1 MLKKIDSLVFR
12 REPNF
17 LIHPLFSLLNIALLE
32 QRVTFAG
39 ESLRFGPE
47 MSQFAWITVSVSM
60 HSGVMDKAVADFV
73 GREGLLRWTPFIQ
86 TADTHLCKKQNK
98 KTLSISTSV
107 SRAYF

>member
-1 MLKKIDSLVFR
+1 MW
-12 REPNF
+12 
-17 LIHPLFSLLNIALLE
+17 E

-39 ESLRFGPE
+39 ESLHFGPE

-86 TADTHLCKKQNK
+86 TADTHLWKKNK
-98 KTLSISTSV
+98 TKNTVDIDVRITRLFLNSCQRRSV
-107 SRAYF
+107 RVVRFCYLII